1 MTESTITPPDV
12 GSQNEEDPE
21 TLKKKEFEERQDAL
35 RVAQNLPP
43 GAVPEQR
50 PQAFANPDPNAQHS
64 QLYKDLDEAGELPG
78 NEAMDFDAYKRAQS
92 ESQAKKAARSSKTP
106 RLLDGARVLIT
117 KEGHEN
123 RPGVIIE
130 TNFKDGEAAAAARS
144 GVPSVAMFA
153 EVDSYVVRTR
163 DSRTDQLTLKPDEVK
178 PWGVEQGWSR
188 GE

>member
-21 TLKKKEFEERQDAL
+21 TLKKKEFEERQEQL
-35 RVAQNLPP
+35 RIAQNLPP

-64 QLYKDLDEAGELPG
+64 QLYKDLDEAGELPE
-78 NEAMDFDAYKRAQS
+78 NQAMGFDAYQRAQS
-92 ESQAKKAARSSKTP
+92 ESQAKKAARASKTP
-106 RLLDGARVLIT
+106 RLLDGARVILT

-123 RPGVIIE
+123 RPAVIIE
-130 TNFKDGEAAAAARS
+130 TTFKNDEEAAKARS

-153 EVDSYVVRTR
+153 EVDSYTVRTR
-163 DSRTDQLTLKPDEVK
+163 DSRTDVLSVKADEVK
-178 PWGVEQGWSR
+178 PWDVQQGWSR